1 MLHST
6 MARIDRIKEEVGL
19 IKFFVGACVTA
30 IFASAGWIFANY
42 ESSKLI
48 ESSELARILV
58 ALANILV
65 FFVCLLVLMKNISK
79 KLDELERSKK
89 DD

>member
-6 MARIDRIKEEVGL
+6 MARIDKIKEEIGH
-19 IKFFVGACVTA
+19 IKFFIGACVTS

-42 ESSKLI
+42 ENAEFVRLL
-48 ESSELARILV
+48 LAF
-58 ALANILV
+58 ANIAGS
-65 FFVCLLVLMKNISK
+65 FVAFLLLMKNISK
-79 KLDELERSKK
+79 KLDGLERSKK

>member
-1 MLHST
+1 MLHSL
-6 MARIDRIKEEVGL
+6 MARIDRIKEEIGL

-42 ESSKLI
+42 SA
-48 ESSELARILV
+48 ELVDSAEFARLLV
-58 ALANILV
+58 ALANIFV

-79 KLDELERSKK
+79 KLNELERSKK

>member
-42 ESSKLI
+42 DSAEFVRLV
-48 ESSELARILV
+48 LAFINMV
-58 ALANILV
+58 GASIA
-65 FFVCLLVLMKNISK
+65 FLLLMKNIYQ
-79 KLDELERSKK
+79 KLDELVRNT
-89 DD
+89 

>member
-6 MARIDRIKEEVGL
+6 MARIDRIKEEIGL
-19 IKFFVGACVTA
+19 IKFFIGACVTS

-42 ESSKLI
+42 ENAEFVRLW
-48 ESSELARILV
+48 V
-58 ALANILV
+58 ALANIFV
-65 FFVCLLVLMKNISK
+65 FFICLLVLMKNISK